1 LLWRKAP
8 LLVLVA
14 PCRCALSSKS
24 AIICIVFFS
33 YTHNFT

>member
-1 LLWRKAP
+1 

-24 AIICIVFFS
+24 AIICIVFFLI
-33 YTHNFT
+33 YTQFHLVLYQ